1 MAKIHPNPLANTCSS
16 SSSSS
21 SSTEK
26 ETFTVWMKSLVCHG
40 NGCTVFNS
48 NGQVAFRVD
57 NYQQRCN
64 TKAFLMDSTGNILFS
79 LNRKKL
85 GFGWWEGFKWSDSNV
100 RAEKACFRVRRDM
113 RKGVCC
119 VVSDD
124 CYCNYKIEG
133 FEGKSSLKIRDFEG
147 RVMAEA
153 TQKQS
158 SQGVNLGDDVLRLT
172 VEAHVDHSLVMAL
185 VTLYGLIN
193 NKL

>member
-1 MAKIHPNPLANTCSS
+1 MVKIHPNPSANTSS

-21 SSTEK
+21 SSSEK

-40 NGCTVFNS
+40 NGCTIFNS
-48 NGQVAFRVD
+48 DGHVAFRVD
-57 NYQQRCN
+57 NYQQRCS

-85 GFGWWEGFKWSDSNV
+85 GFGCWEGFKWSDLNV
-100 RAEKACFRVRRDM
+100 RMEKACFRVRRNL

-119 VVSDD
+119 LVGDD
-124 CYCNYKIEG
+124 GYYNYKIEG
-133 FEGKSSLKIRDFEG
+133 FEGKSSLKIRDYAG

-153 TQKQS
+153 TQKLS

-172 VEAHVDHSLVMAL
+172 VEAHADHSLVMAL